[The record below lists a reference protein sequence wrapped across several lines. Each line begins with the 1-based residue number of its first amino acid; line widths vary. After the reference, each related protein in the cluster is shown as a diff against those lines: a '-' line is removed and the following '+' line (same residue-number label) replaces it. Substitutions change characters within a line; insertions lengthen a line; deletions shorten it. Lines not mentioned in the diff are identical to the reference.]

1 MQGIIFAA
9 FVSFCIGA
17 AGYVIIRFWILP
29 IRRYKKVKQQISEII
44 MSHDFS
50 GYNNNS
56 FKLSSERAEALR
68 KQSLALSNS
77 YYDDLPKW
85 YLMVL
90 ANRKESPADASK
102 DLMTLSNTRDMEHVK
117 NRISHLRQCLKL

>member
-1 MQGIIFAA
+1 MKGIIFAA

-29 IRRYKKVKQQISEII
+29 IRRYKKVKQRISEII
-44 MSHDFS
+44 ISHDFS
-50 GYNNNS
+50 EYDKKS
-56 FKLSSERAEALR
+56 FKLSSEKAEALR
-68 KQSLALSNS
+68 KQALALSNS

-90 ANRKESPADASK
+90 VNRKESPVDASK
-102 DLMTLSNTRDMEHVK
+102 DLMALSNIRDMEHAK
-117 NRISHLRQCLKL
+117 NRINNLKNCLKL